1 MEQDCLKRAWL
12 IGELELFTLVFI
24 FLFILALKDV
34 IKLPNNHTV
43 NVYLHLKSHYMI
55 TYACQNRASL
65 VKMSP

>member
-12 IGELELFTLVFI
+12 IGELGLFKLIFI

-34 IKLPNNHTV
+34 IKLANNH
-43 NVYLHLKSHYMI
+43 NYSHLKLHYMI
-55 TYACQNRASL
+55 TYAHICQNRASL